1 VSRSIHRLAELD
13 VAAAVKFYRQEAG
26 IGVARR
32 FLSEFERTALL
43 LEQFPGIGTPTAD
56 DRRSFP
62 LADFPHSIIYRSDES
77 GIRILVVRHHSR
89 DPDHGQAR
97 R

>member
-26 IGVARR
+26 IGIARR

-43 LEQFPGIGTPTAD
+43 LAKF
-56 DRRSFP
+56 
-62 LADFPHSIIYRSDES
+62 
-77 GIRILVVRHHSR
+77 RH
-89 DPDHGQAR
+89 
-97 R
+97 

>member
-1 VSRSIHRLAELD
+1 MSQSIHRLAELD
-13 VAAAVKFYRQEAG
+13 LASAVKFYRQEAG

-32 FLSEFERTALL
+32 FLQEFERTALL
-43 LEQFPGIGTPTAD
+43 LEEFPSIGAPTAD
-56 DRRSFP
+56 DRRSFS
-62 LADFPHSIIYRSDES
+62 LTDFPYAIIYRGDES

-89 DPDHGQAR
+89 DPSHGEAR